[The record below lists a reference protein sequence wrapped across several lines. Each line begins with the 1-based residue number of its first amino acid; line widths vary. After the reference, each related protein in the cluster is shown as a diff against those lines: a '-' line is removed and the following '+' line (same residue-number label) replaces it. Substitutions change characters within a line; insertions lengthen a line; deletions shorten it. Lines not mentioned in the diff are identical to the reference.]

1 MEELI
6 CLRQNKKLWMNIVNE
21 GLKDNCHYQHRYQ
34 TLQFKN
40 PKNKKGLK
48 DIFPPN
54 TIRKNSYKLVR
65 LFVN

>member
-1 MEELI
+1 
-6 CLRQNKKLWMNIVNE
+6 MNIVNE

-65 LFVN
+65 LFV